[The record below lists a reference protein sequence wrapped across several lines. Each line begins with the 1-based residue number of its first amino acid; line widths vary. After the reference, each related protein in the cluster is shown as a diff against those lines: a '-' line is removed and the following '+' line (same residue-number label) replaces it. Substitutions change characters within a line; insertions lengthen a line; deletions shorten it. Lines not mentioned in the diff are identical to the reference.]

1 MKRMNY
7 IIIGI
12 VAIVAIL
19 SFQFMNKSKT
29 ESTNQNNSS
38 EFKIENTVT
47 ENDKQI
53 LIENV
58 DFNLIKKAV
67 QDFTKSYDNPQQSK
81 LKPISKLHKI
91 DKYRVL
97 ITFPYDID
105 FEIFCYYVN
114 YLKYPIDLNYKA
126 NVTGWTKTRSTD
138 HWLNK
143 NFENV
148 NAMLFID
155 PNDKEFDNV
164 MLTTEKGQTYKIGFA
179 MGEGL
184 QNQNGTILKYNPSEF
199 KKLDLEKLESEE
211 IK

>member
-1 MKRMNY
+1 MNY